1 MKNQKTSGVFSM
13 NDKSIFNRL
22 FEVIESRKKIDPE
35 ESYVSSLFS
44 KGTEKINS
52 KILEEAE
59 EVCEASI
66 ENDKNH
72 LTYEICDLMFHLF
85 VLSSFKEI
93 KLSEIETELE
103 RRFGKSGLL
112 EKKERGEKK

>member
-1 MKNQKTSGVFSM
+1 M
-13 NDKSIFNRL
+13 NDVFDKL
-22 FEVIESRKKIDPE
+22 FEVIESRKKINPE
-35 ESYVSSLFS
+35 ESYVSTLFN

-52 KILEEAE
+52 KIMEEAA

-66 ENDKNH
+66 ENDKSH
-72 LTYEICDLMFHLF
+72 LTYEICDLLFHLF
-85 VLSSFKEI
+85 VLASYKEI
-93 KLSEIETELE
+93 KLNEIETELE